1 MPESIMASPSIAI
14 VVAIATSITYVVSV
28 CSHRLF
34 FHPLRSVPGPKLAA
48 MTGWYETYF
57 ELLHKGLGGQF
68 TFHIRELHS
77 KYGPIV
83 RISPW
88 EVHIDD
94 PNFFSVLY
102 TNKQGFD
109 KADYLRWRFGAPYAM
124 SSTSDHRLHRMR
136 RASQEPFFAQTKIEQ
151 FSPRIWD
158 KADRVCARLAAE
170 YAGRPNKPVVL
181 DKVFASYAADV
192 ATLYSF
198 NRDFGFI
205 ERPDFDS
212 SFLEAVQNLKILAH
226 PCAQFPWLGRL
237 LYAIPEWVI
246 RILQPSV
253 ACVLDFQEDMRK
265 LIRAAR
271 RDLGLD
277 FGDAEE
283 KDQKLEDADPEIA
296 QQDQR
301 RTVIHGILQSGL
313 PENELGIE
321 NLKDAAINLIGGAV
335 ASTQWT
341 LSIAFFHI
349 LSNRQIYTTLKEEL
363 AQTSLGLA
371 APDDRIL
378 LCQIPDRFPYLMA
391 CIEEALRVGCPQ
403 TIRSPRI
410 HKTKPIVYGKHVLP
424 PGTHMSMD
432 AWHMHHNEII
442 FPDSFSFRPE
452 RWLPEGGPSTSVE
465 PAAGANGSK
474 LHHMMVPE
482 RRPLKHYMVA
492 FGKGT
497 RRCIAETLA
506 RAKVAILLV
515 ALLTSF
521 EWELYE
527 TTEEDMRIVRD
538 LVAPDVSSTSKGVR
552 VLIKCQRV

>member
-1 MPESIMASPSIAI
+1 MAPFNIALL
-14 VVAIATSITYVVSV
+14 VAIATGITYVVSF
-28 CSHRLF
+28 CIHRLF
-34 FHPLRSVPGPKLAA
+34 FHPLRSIPGPKLAA
-48 MTGWYETYF
+48 MTGWYEAYF

-68 TFHIRELHS
+68 TFHIRDLHA

-109 KADYLRWRFGAPYAM
+109 KAEYLRWRFGAPYAM
-124 SSTSDHRLHRMR
+124 SSTSDHHLHRMR
-136 RASQEPFFAQTKIEQ
+136 RASQEPFFAQAKIED
-151 FSPRIWD
+151 FSPQLWD
-158 KADRVCARLAAE
+158 KADHVCARLAAD
-170 YAGRPNKPVVL
+170 YAGRRNKPVVL

-198 NRDFGFI
+198 NRDFGFLDQ
-205 ERPDFDS
+205 PNFDS

-237 LYAIPEWVI
+237 LYAIPEWLI

-253 ACVLDFQEDMRK
+253 ASVLDFQEDMRK

-271 RDLGLD
+271 RDLGMHPA
-277 FGDAEE
+277 DAKTPSTSSDE
-283 KDQKLEDADPEIA
+283 KSQELGDPEIA
-296 QQDQR
+296 LQGQR
-301 RTVIHGILQSGL
+301 RTVIHGILQSDL
-313 PENELGIE
+313 PEHELGIE

-335 ASTQWT
+335 ASSQWT

-349 LSNRQIYTTLKEEL
+349 LNNRQIYTKLKAEL
-363 AQTSLGLA
+363 AQA
-371 APDDRIL
+371 IPPDGGSSIRIP
-378 LCQIPDRFPYLMA
+378 LCQMADTFPYLMA

-410 HKTKPIVYGKHVLP
+410 HKSKSIVYGNYVLP

-432 AWHMHHNEII
+432 TWHMHHNENI
-442 FPDSFSFRPE
+442 FHDSFSFRPE
-452 RWLPEGGPSTSVE
+452 RWLQGETAVAPDQSQMEHGLPG
-465 PAAGANGSK
+465 
-474 LHHMMVPE
+474 

-506 RAKVAILLV
+506 RAKVGILLV
-515 ALLTSF
+515 SLLTRF

-538 LVAPDVSSTSKGVR
+538 LVAPDVSSTSRGVR
-552 VLIKCQRV
+552 ALIKDVNRQ